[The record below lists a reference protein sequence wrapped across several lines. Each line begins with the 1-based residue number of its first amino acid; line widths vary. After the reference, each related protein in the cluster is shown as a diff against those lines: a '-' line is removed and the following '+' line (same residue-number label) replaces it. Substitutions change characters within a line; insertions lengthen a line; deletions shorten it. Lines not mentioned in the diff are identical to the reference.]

1 MADADDKKKNADGDK
16 SGDVKSPLLSLKKSG
31 KTDGAGGSGE
41 TVRVVR
47 EIICATPNW
56 PKLTKTNYTQW
67 ALVMKVKM
75 QARNLWEAI
84 EPGGVSFQ
92 EDRMALDVITSAV
105 PQEMVAALA
114 AKETALEAWNA
125 VKARRV
131 GSDQVQKTEAQRL
144 LREFENV
151 KFTAGGSVDDFTI
164 RLQKLVAELETV
176 GEAVPRRRVVEKLLR
191 VVPKS

>member
-1 MADADDKKKNADGDK
+1 LLQLSSEKAASFCSTKYPVSYLFLVQAFVCVSAGVGKFLVTAGTPTFGIQSWEEGPRESIAARYRRWHRDPAIRWALMADADDKKKNADGDK

-75 QARNLWEAI
+75 QA
-84 EPGGVSFQ
+84 
-92 EDRMALDVITSAV
+92 
-105 PQEMVAALA
+105 
-114 AKETALEAWNA
+114 
-125 VKARRV
+125 
-131 GSDQVQKTEAQRL
+131 
-144 LREFENV
+144 
-151 KFTAGGSVDDFTI
+151 
-164 RLQKLVAELETV
+164 
-176 GEAVPRRRVVEKLLR
+176 
-191 VVPKS
+191 